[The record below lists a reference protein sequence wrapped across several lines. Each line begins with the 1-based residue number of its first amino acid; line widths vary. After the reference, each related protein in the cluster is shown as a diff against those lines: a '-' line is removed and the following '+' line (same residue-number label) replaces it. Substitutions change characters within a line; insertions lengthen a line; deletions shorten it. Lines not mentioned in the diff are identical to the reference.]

1 MLALQDSP
9 RPQIAKPV
17 AAWPA
22 SEARIAGGK
31 IEFVLG
37 FKPAAI
43 ERSEEREVTIT
54 AGSRELPFKRH

>member
-17 AAWPA
+17 VENMA
-22 SEARIAGGK
+22 SKRGAHPRT
-31 IEFVLG
+31 IEFVQG
-37 FKPAAI
+37 FKPTAI
-43 ERSEEREVTIT
+43 EPSEEREVTIT